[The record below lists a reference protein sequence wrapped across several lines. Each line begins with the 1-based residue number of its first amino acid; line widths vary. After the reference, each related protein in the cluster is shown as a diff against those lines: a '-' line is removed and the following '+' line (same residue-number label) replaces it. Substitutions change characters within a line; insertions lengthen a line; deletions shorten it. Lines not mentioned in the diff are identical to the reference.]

1 MTSVSQLKPLS
12 LCERQNFRPDWHD
25 VRSHVQ
31 AAQRKHEELRSKYLR
46 QSAQLAGRAP
56 EGTALQ
62 RIAAAVPEGPL
73 SLLRRAVQTQRP
85 LRVVTRHARG
95 VRGVATGDAGLWRL
109 SHSVQCAGV
118 PTAQVVEEA
127 LDQTDMQCSCSGPAH
142 RHQALLSCAPQP
154 RACATQL

>member
-1 MTSVSQLKPLS
+1 M
-12 LCERQNFRPDWHD
+12 H
-25 VRSHVQ
+25 SHMQ

-73 SLLRRAVQTQRP
+73 SLLRRAMQSQRP

-95 VRGVATGDAGLWRL
+95 VRGVATG
-109 SHSVQCAGV
+109 VN
-118 PTAQVVEEA
+118 
-127 LDQTDMQCSCSGPAH
+127 
-142 RHQALLSCAPQP
+142 
-154 RACATQL
+154 RACRASL

>member
-1 MTSVSQLKPLS
+1 MFCQD
-12 LCERQNFRPDWHD
+12 RRDM
-25 VRSHVQ
+25 RSHAQ

-73 SLLRRAVQTQRP
+73 SLLRRAMQTQRL

-95 VRGVATGDAGLWRL
+95 VRGVATGDASLWRL
-109 SHSVQCAGV
+109 SHSMQHAVIV
-118 PTAQVVEEA
+118 TAQVAEKLLGPIWHV
-127 LDQTDMQCSCSGPAH
+127 MQLRQPCT
-142 RHQALLSCAPQP
+142 QALPSIAVHKAASC
-154 RACATQL
+154 L

>member
-1 MTSVSQLKPLS
+1 M
-12 LCERQNFRPDWHD
+12 
-25 VRSHVQ
+25 RSRVQ

-73 SLLRRAVQTQRP
+73 SLLRRAMQTQRS

-95 VRGVATGDAGLWRL
+95 VRGVATGEASTWRL
-109 SHSVQCAGV
+109 SQPVQWAGLPAVRALEV
-118 PTAQVVEEA
+118 PA
-127 LDQTDMQCSCSGPAH
+127 GPAWH
-142 RHQALLSCAPQP
+142 AMQP
-154 RACATQL
+154 RQPSTQAWGIFAVQIMAFCMCHQSMLRILLAISQRGSVDLRMHTESL